1 MSLPKLEGLRILI
14 AEDEALILMEI
25 EDMLLEMKCRI
36 VGPAAT
42 VDATLEAIREN
53 EIDGALLDMSLHGK
67 HITPAADAL
76 VARGVPFVLCTGYAR
91 EDGDEAAIR
100 NAPRLTKPFT
110 MQTLRA
116 AMDDAFG
123 QVQAEREARTSA

>member
-1 MSLPKLEGLRILI
+1 MSFNTLEGLRILI

-25 EDMLLEMKCRI
+25 EDMLLELKCTI

-42 VDATLEAIREN
+42 VDATLKAIREN

-67 HITPAADAL
+67 RITPAADEL

-91 EDGDEAAIR
+91 EDGDEPAVK
-100 NAPRLTKPFT
+100 NAPRLAKPFT

-116 AMDDAFG
+116 AMVDAFG
-123 QVQAEREARTSA
+123 RP